1 MTSSSPWN
9 CRCAPNV
16 NAAPPS
22 PTPKPASAPSFSKPR
37 ACASHRCSR
46 LRVKKE
52 AAILRAEGL
61 AEARTTMA
69 KAEAQAIAGIA
80 LSLPPGEAATY
91 LLGLKYMEALP
102 ALTQGKGTTIFLPT
116 EAAGA
121 MGAIGALRKVMDAAG
136 QNNAVTETFKPTGA
150 LGLPPGGGS
159 TR

>member
-1 MTSSSPWN
+1 ML
-9 CRCAPNV
+9 
-16 NAAPPS
+16 NAQGE
-22 PTPKPASAPSFSKPR
+22 
-37 ACASHRCSR
+37 
-46 LRVKKE
+46 KE

-136 QNNAVTETFKPTGA
+136 QNNAVTETFKSTGA